1 MANETIFTRPRSLDE
16 PYPDVRAVI
25 QQQGE
30 FLPADAL
37 NGADWSF
44 ANAESAVR
52 LHTMATAGKPLSE
65 YVRGGI
71 YYGVKTGFNTAFVL
85 DDATR
90 ARLIADD
97 AKSAEIIKPL
107 VVGKDIHKWRI
118 IDRDRWLIFT
128 RRGTKID
135 AYPAIKAHLEQWHTD
150 LEPKPRNWP
159 SSLEWPG
166 RKPGSYKWYE
176 IQDEVAYYAMFDQ
189 PKIIFP
195 DIAKEPR
202 FAFDTTGT
210 FTNDT
215 TFIMITDD
223 LYLLSVLNSS
233 SVTDYFIEMGAQVRG
248 GYLRFKRQYV
258 ERIPIPN
265 APASERTAIADLV
278 QHCLDARGVGCAE
291 WEAEIDARV
300 ARLYGLQE

>member
-1 MANETIFTRPRSLDE
+1 MA
-16 PYPDVRAVI
+16 A
-25 QQQGE
+25 
-30 FLPADAL
+30 
-37 NGADWSF
+37 
-44 ANAESAVR
+44 
-52 LHTMATAGKPLSE
+52 AGKPLSE

-85 DDATR
+85 DGATR

-97 AKSAEIIKPL
+97 AKSAELIKPL

-118 IDRDRWLIFT
+118 IDRDRWLIV
-128 RRGTKID
+128 TKIGVEI
-135 AYPAIKAHLEQWHTD
+135 ARYPAIFAHLQQWQEQ
-150 LEPKPRNWP
+150 LEKRWDK
-159 SSLEWPG
+159 G
-166 RKPGSYKWYE
+166 RHWWELRSC
-176 IQDEVAYYAMFDQ
+176 DYYDAFDQ

-215 TFIMITDD
+215 TFIMTTDD

-233 SVTDYFIEMGAQVRG
+233 TVTDYFIEMGAQVRG

-258 ERIPIPN
+258 EHIPIPN

-278 QHCLDARGVGCAE
+278 QHCLDARGVGCTA
-291 WEAEIDARV
+291 WEGEIDARV
-300 ARLYGLQE
+300 ARLYGLHE